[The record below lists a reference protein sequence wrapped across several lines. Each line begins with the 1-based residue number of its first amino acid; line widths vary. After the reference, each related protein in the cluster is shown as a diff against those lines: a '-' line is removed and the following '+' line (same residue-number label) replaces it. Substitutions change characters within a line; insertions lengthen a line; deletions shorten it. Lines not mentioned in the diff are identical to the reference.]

1 LNYVKEGRN
10 KTWESNNMYWIKR
23 INMRMIN
30 IRYRMCEVYKNRS
43 KDWTKLDLSRMQYR
57 RYMWI
62 INFVLQKDLI

>member
-1 LNYVKEGRN
+1 
-10 KTWESNNMYWIKR
+10 MYWIKR

-57 RYMWI
+57 RYMWMR
-62 INFVLQKDLI
+62 NFVLQKDLI